1 LNGPASGGAV
11 SFLPAKQALPPL
23 QQPVESECC
32 DRSKATISSLISPE
46 KSPGMLPAIRHRKA
60 NDKAGGNV
68 LPADATTLKT
78 REMQYEQINT
88 TRAGDRA
95 RTGRDRAGSDG
106 CQQ

>member
-78 REMQYEQINT
+78 REMQHDYIDP
-88 TRAGDRA
+88 TRVGDRA
-95 RTGRDRAGSDG
+95 RIGRTRAGGTGR
-106 CQQ
+106 QQ